1 MKRWEQYGEKLFA
14 SSTTFAE
21 RTSIENFEK
30 EPPPLIIEVEHALKN
45 IKTGKS
51 PGLDNIPAELLKN
64 SGENATKVLHTL
76 CCSIWRTCQ
85 WPKDWKQQ
93 ELVMLHKAGNVKECG
108 NYRTIALLSHTSK
121 ILLDIILNRL
131 KAKVELELAEEQAG
145 FRPGRGTG
153 DMLCAIQAVLE
164 KINAMKKDQQDAYII
179 FIDYS
184 KAFDNVDNEKL
195 VQTLLNMG
203 FPPHLVV
210 LIQSL
215 YTDQNAKIR
224 WNASHTSPFNIT
236 KGVRQGCILSPHL
249 FSIYTEQVMR
259 DSDTDIQGIKVG
271 GRKVSNLRYADDTAL
286 CAQGHQEASFLINN
300 VNNVG
305 KEKSLKLNVK
315 KTKTFYIGKEE
326 NYVPI
331 QIDNEELERVEHF
344 KYLGSNKTSDAYC
357 TKDVNIRIAMGKQR
371 MVELSTIWNDKNIRL
386 KLKLKLLKCLI
397 WTVITYGAEGW
408 TLRQTDVK
416 KIESAEMWL
425 YRRLLRVKWDEKRT
439 NDSILKELK
448 VKRELV
454 SIVIKRKLSFFGHT
468 IRNNKCTLMKDILQ
482 GSLESSRKQ
491 GRPRTNYHTNIKQWT
506 GLSTSTIYSTARR
519 REEWRG
525 VVRKAMRDANAD
537 DGRPR

>member
-1 MKRWEQYGEKLFA
+1 MFDQLKKVQKKEFHVKQVTINNEAGEPVVDPDLIMKRWEQNGEKLFA

-236 KGVRQGCILSPHL
+236 KGVTQGCILSPHL

-344 KYLGSNKTSDAYC
+344 KYLL
-357 TKDVNIRIAMGKQR
+357 RIQ
-371 MVELSTIWNDKNIRL
+371 
-386 KLKLKLLKCLI
+386 
-397 WTVITYGAEGW
+397 
-408 TLRQTDVK
+408 
-416 KIESAEMWL
+416 
-425 YRRLLRVKWDEKRT
+425 
-439 NDSILKELK
+439 
-448 VKRELV
+448 
-454 SIVIKRKLSFFGHT
+454 
-468 IRNNKCTLMKDILQ
+468 
-482 GSLESSRKQ
+482 
-491 GRPRTNYHTNIKQWT
+491 
-506 GLSTSTIYSTARR
+506 
-519 REEWRG
+519 
-525 VVRKAMRDANAD
+525 
-537 DGRPR
+537 